1 MSAIKK
7 NNGVKR
13 GLNGDGQ
20 SPASVDRR
28 RPVLSVTVP
37 EALKRRVEREAG
49 RRGTGGMSATVE
61 ALLEEALAASDEGR
75 RGDVTTAQLQR
86 LGMQLA
92 TLTAE
97 LRARDALIVELL
109 TTQMKTFLAHTPPP
123 AEDAREEARRSAAER
138 YERLIGGVRGRI
150 AAGEAVLPRLVEEA
164 SPKVEPSHA
173 AE

>member
-1 MSAIKK
+1 MSEMKK
-7 NNGVKR
+7 NNGAKR
-13 GLNGDGQ
+13 ILNGDGHS
-20 SPASVDRR
+20 SPSADRR

-37 EALKRRVEREAG
+37 AALKRRVEREAQ

-61 ALLEEALAASDEGR
+61 ALLEEALCASDEGR
-75 RGDVTTAQLQR
+75 RGDVTAAQLGR

-138 YERLIGGVRGRI
+138 FERLVGGVRGRLSSGD
-150 AAGEAVLPRLVEEA
+150 AALARLLEVVPVPAGEDELR
-164 SPKVEPSHA
+164 
-173 AE
+173 